1 MTQPDTSHPLLLK
14 AMACDLDT
22 LLPLV
27 RAYHS
32 FEEVDLCESARSAA
46 ISTLLAHPD
55 YGAIYLISVVGE
67 VVGYIVLAF
76 GFSLEFG
83 GRDAFVD
90 EFFIAPS
97 ARGKGLGSAVLA
109 ALPGL
114 AAELGLH
121 ALHLEVAHHNTRAQ
135 QLYGKAGFLAR
146 ARYMLMSRA
155 VPSA

>member
-1 MTQPDTSHPLLLK
+1 MPQSENPPALVVK
-14 AMACDLDT
+14 ALANDLDV

-27 RAYHS
+27 GAYHR
-32 FEEVDLCESARSAA
+32 FEAVEMSESARSAA
-46 ISTLLAHPD
+46 IFTLLAHPE
-55 YGAIYLISVVGE
+55 YGVIYLVRAGGE

-90 EFFIAPS
+90 EFFIAPV

-109 ALPGL
+109 ALPSL
-114 AAELGLH
+114 AADLGLH

-135 QLYGKAGFLAR
+135 RLYGKAGFAAR
-146 ARYMLMSRA
+146 SRFMLMSRP
-155 VPSA
+155 VRPS